1 MATAISA
8 IPNFDVTQLQNP
20 QNIRVG
26 IVTAQ
31 WNNDITGPMEQGALG
46 ILEKAGLLP
55 ENIRAASVPGSYE
68 LPVAARWMLEAGCDA
83 VVCIGCLIK
92 GDTPHFEFISES
104 VAKGLMDL
112 NLQFG
117 KPVIFAVITTLTHE
131 QALDR
136 AGGKLGNKGAEG
148 AEAAL
153 HMVQL
158 KQQLLP

>member
-1 MATAISA
+1 
-8 IPNFDVTQLQNP
+8 
-20 QNIRVG
+20 
-26 IVTAQ
+26 
-31 WNNDITGPMEQGALG
+31 MEQGALG
-46 ILEKAGLLP
+46 VLEKAGLIP

-68 LPVAARWMLEAGCDA
+68 LPVAARWMLESGCDA

-158 KQQLLP
+158 KQQLLS

>member
-26 IVTAQ
+26 IITAQ

-46 ILEKAGLLP
+46 VLEKAGILP
-55 ENIRAASVPGSYE
+55 ENIQAASVPGSYE

-112 NLQFG
+112 NLSFG
-117 KPVIFAVITTLTHE
+117 KPVIFAVITTLTHQ

-136 AGGKLGNKGAEG
+136 AGGSLGNKGAEG

-158 KQQLLP
+158 HQQLLP

>member
-1 MATAISA
+1 
-8 IPNFDVTQLQNP
+8 
-20 QNIRVG
+20 
-26 IVTAQ
+26 
-31 WNNDITGPMEQGALG
+31 
-46 ILEKAGLLP
+46 
-55 ENIRAASVPGSYE
+55 
-68 LPVAARWMLEAGCDA
+68 
-83 VVCIGCLIK
+83 
-92 GDTPHFEFISES
+92 
-104 VAKGLMDL
+104 MDL

>member
-8 IPNFDVTQLQNP
+8 IPNFDVTQLKNS

-31 WNNDITGPMEQGALG
+31 WNNDITGPMEQGALAV
-46 ILEKAGLLP
+46 LEKAGLIP

-68 LPVAARWMLEAGCDA
+68 LPVAARWMLESGCDA

-112 NLQFG
+112 NLQSG

-153 HMVQL
+153 HMVQI

>member
-1 MATAISA
+1 
-8 IPNFDVTQLQNP
+8 
-20 QNIRVG
+20 
-26 IVTAQ
+26 
-31 WNNDITGPMEQGALG
+31 
-46 ILEKAGLLP
+46 
-55 ENIRAASVPGSYE
+55 
-68 LPVAARWMLEAGCDA
+68 
-83 VVCIGCLIK
+83 LIK
-92 GDTPHFEFISES
+92 GDTPHFDFISES

-112 NLQFG
+112 NLQLG

-158 KQQLLP
+158 KQQLLS

>member
-1 MATAISA
+1 
-8 IPNFDVTQLQNP
+8 
-20 QNIRVG
+20 
-26 IVTAQ
+26 
-31 WNNDITGPMEQGALG
+31 MEQGALG
-46 ILEKAGLLP
+46 VLEKAGLIP

-68 LPVAARWMLEAGCDA
+68 LPVAARWMLESGCDA

-136 AGGKLGNKGAEG
+136 AGACDQEKGLVESDVKST
-148 AEAAL
+148 EL
-153 HMVQL
+153 HA
-158 KQQLLP
+158 